1 MFLLD
6 KTFSITLLINL
17 KEKLKQNIFTEG
29 EKKQIQKETNWIN
42 DYNYSFT
49 KAIEI
54 LDKVFKDDKKDIDY
68 MMVFG
73 ALKSLAKTFMGEEI
87 YVYLTEDNNIFKRW

>member
-6 KTFSITLLINL
+6 KTFTITLLINL

-42 DYNYSFT
+42 DYN
-49 KAIEI
+49 
-54 LDKVFKDDKKDIDY
+54 
-68 MMVFG
+68 
-73 ALKSLAKTFMGEEI
+73 
-87 YVYLTEDNNIFKRW
+87 